1 MRAIIYTEYGPPEV
15 LQLQEVTKPTPK
27 DNEILIKVMAAEAT
41 KGDCELR
48 SFNFPVKWFWL
59 ALRLAWGVSKPK
71 KQILGGYFA
80 GEVEEVGKDVTKYKA
95 GDQIFGSTG
104 LHMGAYGEYVCLT
117 ESHTMVLKPN
127 NTSFAEAAAVPLG
140 GFNALHYMRRA
151 NIRSGEKVLIIG
163 AGGSIG
169 VYAVQIAKAKGAEV
183 TAIDSSIKEEMLKEI
198 GADYFIDYK
207 KEDFTKSGIAMM
219 SFLIW

>member
-1 MRAIIYTEYGPPEV
+1 MRAIIYKEYGPPEV

-80 GEVEEVGKDVTKYKA
+80 GEVEEVGKDVTKYRLETKFLA
-95 GDQIFGSTG
+95 P
-104 LHMGAYGEYVCLT
+104 LVCIWAP
-117 ESHTMVLKPN
+117 MV
-127 NTSFAEAAAVPLG
+127 NTSA
-140 GFNALHYMRRA
+140 
-151 NIRSGEKVLIIG
+151 
-163 AGGSIG
+163 
-169 VYAVQIAKAKGAEV
+169 
-183 TAIDSSIKEEMLKEI
+183 
-198 GADYFIDYK
+198 
-207 KEDFTKSGIAMM
+207 
-219 SFLIW
+219 